1 MKKIYIVIFIIVF
14 AIGFKAGD
22 YESEGKYKHLATNTE
37 IFFKNL
43 FSKNEK
49 KISQKKIKE
58 FDNVK
63 ILKANSFDLK
73 VENFL
78 TIKDFKKNSATNEAI
93 SKTAAFQMNK
103 INGDIFYKIF
113 LQNGSKLDNKK
124 IIEQINLPLT
134 IYRNFNVNFSNN

>member
-43 FSKNEK
+43 FSKDKK
-49 KISQKKIKE
+49 KIPQEKIKE
-58 FDNVK
+58 LDNFK
-63 ILKANSFDLK
+63 ILKANSLDLK

-78 TIKDFKKNSATNEAI
+78 IIKDFKKSSLTNESI
-93 SKTAAFQMNK
+93 SRTAAFQMNK
-103 INGDIFYKIF
+103 VNGE
-113 LQNGSKLDNKK
+113 
-124 IIEQINLPLT
+124 II
-134 IYRNFNVNFSNN
+134 